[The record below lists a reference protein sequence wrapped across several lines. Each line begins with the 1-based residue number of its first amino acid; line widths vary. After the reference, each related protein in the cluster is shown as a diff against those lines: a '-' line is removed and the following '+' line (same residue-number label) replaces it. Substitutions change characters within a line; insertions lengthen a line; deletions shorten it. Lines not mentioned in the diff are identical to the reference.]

1 MLTVLIADDE
11 PHVIDLIRLTLE
23 DERIAVIDALDGETA
38 LAHAEAMRPEL
49 IFLDVNLP
57 DMSGLEVCA
66 RLRSDPRFATTK
78 IVMLT
83 AAAQES
89 DIARGFAAGANHY
102 LTKPFSPVRLISL
115 VESVVPHAAVWQRE
129 LAPRPAMTLP
139 SPIVGSTPPTSRP
152 CAMPRTCGACISK
165 CSALS
170 TSRCSGWPTRS
181 RRRTPTRAAIPNAS
195 ARGVAASPRRSGCR
209 PARST

>member
-1 MLTVLIADDE
+1 VGAPPAVLGDRVVRASKIPRRREGRALASRLRWTIVMLTVLIADDE

-38 LAHAEAMRPEL
+38 LAHAEALRPEL

-66 RLRSDPRFATTK
+66 RLRNDPRFAATK

-89 DIARGFAAGANHY
+89 DIARGLAAGANHY

-129 LAPRPAMTLP
+129 
-139 SPIVGSTPPTSRP
+139 
-152 CAMPRTCGACISK
+152 
-165 CSALS
+165 
-170 TSRCSGWPTRS
+170 
-181 RRRTPTRAAIPNAS
+181 
-195 ARGVAASPRRSGCR
+195 
-209 PARST
+209 